1 MPRGGTG
8 CESVCGPEG
17 VWKRRAMEIGCGG
30 PGVED
35 PLVEENQ
42 QWDNQMKG
50 AVTRLW
56 GMILISKSFM
66 G

>member
-1 MPRGGTG
+1 
-8 CESVCGPEG
+8 
-17 VWKRRAMEIGCGG
+17 MEIGCGG